1 MIIISPTHSSGSRVR
16 IQIMAKVGSLAVFL
30 IAMFLIAPIIPIIQA
45 DTVIASE
52 SIELTNAGDFQE
64 SEQWDISSTS
74 GFSNNPAD
82 YTIGMVADNELSFT
96 HERPDN
102 FETYTAWATNS
113 PTSSNYS
120 LGEPD
125 TYYSWS
131 KGPEITVGGFDYTG
145 LYDKDI
151 ENVSLI
157 LHFEI
162 PNALYQDSVR
172 IILENSG
179 TDKLVREFAHTP
191 SGVFRMNNPL
201 VIEIDHLLDWDWNE
215 IVNSQFTVDYVSQG
229 TNDDSE
235 IRLDAIGVRVKYH
248 MPWYSFENIRATHN
262 ADIRNLPVIDYS
274 PYEGNTQG
282 LLIDSCG
289 LLSDG
294 SNESFWTFEVNV
306 PHEQELGRI
315 HVYSTGNYTIGAIPE
330 SLLNEGYSPKQ
341 SGDLLD
347 NPTERQHIRIDV
359 LDGCVEAVRID
370 VNDPQ
375 LIVNGRITGS
385 VDGLSVS
392 SSLRFAIG
400 EYLVETIPMDIGYF
414 SLSIPIGHA
423 FPLDNSET
431 SIGID
436 SRFQWSSDGN
446 AETTIIHVD
455 SMEISGGFDLDY
467 DYSPTCQNIANIEMN
482 EDEGGFL
489 MSLPCQDDI
498 TERKN
503 LIVEVSSSD
512 ESLITVSSIYSDE
525 QDINFIQ
532 LQTIPDASGECRITV
547 NVYDSSGSIDN
558 VWEGIFT
565 VTVMPVSDIPIIEN
579 IPIIVYIDLGD
590 TLIIP
595 MNIED
600 SDSDDFE
607 ITISKSWAT
616 IDSQS
621 NLILKPIDSGLH
633 TITITVN
640 DSINEVSE
648 SLMVDVSA
656 KSDLLVESVSIK
668 KNGVEISNAK
678 DGDVVEV
685 TSYIRNQGR
694 GTANGIDVRCYVNDV
709 LIDIK
714 KIDTLQPGAITSAV
728 CDTALLGN
736 DLENTIK
743 IIVDSTLSIEESN
756 EDNNQAE
763 KMIFVSY
770 PDIGASNDEVRSLQ
784 EPMIIG
790 LSLVIILISLVLLQL
805 SPGKIGKPFNKRK

>member
-1 MIIISPTHSSGSRVR
+1 
-16 IQIMAKVGSLAVFL
+16 MAKVGSLGAFI
-30 IAMFLIAPIIPIIQA
+30 IAMFLIGPIIPIIQA

-52 SIELTNAGDFQE
+52 SIELTTMGDFQDPG
-64 SEQWDISSTS
+64 QWEISSTS

-102 FETYTAWATNS
+102 FQTHTAWATNS

-145 LYDKDI
+145 LYGKEI
-151 ENVSLI
+151 ENVSLV

-172 IILENSG
+172 IILENTG
-179 TDKLVREFAHTP
+179 TDKLVREFAHTS

-201 VIEIDHLLDWDWNE
+201 VIEIDDLLEWDWNE
-215 IVNSQFTVDYVSQG
+215 VVNSQITVDYVSQG
-229 TNDDSE
+229 SNDDSE
-235 IRLDAIGVRVKYH
+235 VRLDAIGIRVKYH
-248 MPWYSFENIRATHN
+248 MPWYSFENIRANHN
-262 ADIRNLPVIDYS
+262 TDIKSPPVIDYS
-274 PYEGNTQG
+274 PYDGETQG
-282 LLIDSCG
+282 LTIDSCG

-294 SNESFWTFEVNV
+294 SDVSYWTFEVNA
-306 PHEQELGRI
+306 PYGQELGRI

-330 SLLNEGYSPKQ
+330 SLFDEGYAIKN

-347 NPTERQHIRIDV
+347 NPTEKQHIRIDI
-359 LDGCVEAVRID
+359 LDGCVEAVRVD

-385 VDGLSVS
+385 TEGLSTS
-392 SSLRFAIG
+392 SSVKFAIG
-400 EYLVETIPMDIGYF
+400 EYLVETIPMNIGYF
-414 SLSIPIGHA
+414 SFSIPIGYA

-431 SIGID
+431 IIGVA

-446 AETTIIHVD
+446 TETTIIHID
-455 SMEISGGFDLDY
+455 SMDISGGFELEY
-467 DYSPTCQNIANIEMN
+467 DYSPTCQNIANLEMT

-489 MSLPCQDDI
+489 MSLPCQDDR
-498 TERKN
+498 TERKDL
-503 LIVEVSSSD
+503 LITVTSSD
-512 ESLITVSSIYSDE
+512 ESIITSSSIYSAD
-525 QDINFIQ
+525 QNLNFIQ

-547 NVYDSSGSIDN
+547 NVYDSSGSQNN

-565 VTVMPVSDIPIIEN
+565 VKVDSVPDIPIIEN
-579 IPIIVYIDLGD
+579 LPLIVYIDLGD
-590 TLIIP
+590 TLSIP
-595 MNIED
+595 LNIYD

-607 ITISKSWAT
+607 ITVSKSWAS
-616 IDSQS
+616 IDEQS
-621 NLILKPIDSGLH
+621 NLIMKPVDSGLH
-633 TITITVN
+633 TVTITVN

-648 SLMVDVSA
+648 NIMVDVSA

-668 KNGVEISNAK
+668 RNGAEIFNAE
-678 DGDVVEV
+678 DGDVVEI

-714 KIDTLQPGAITSAV
+714 KIDILQPGAIISAV
-728 CDTALLGN
+728 CDTSLLGN
-736 DLENTIK
+736 DQDNIIK
-743 IIVDSTLSIEESN
+743 IIVDSTLSIDESN
-756 EDNNQAE
+756 EDNNQE
-763 KMIFVSY
+763 EVTIFVSS
-770 PDIGASNDEVRSLQ
+770 PEIGSSGGTSEGFK
-784 EPMIIG
+784 ETTI
-790 LSLVIILISLVLLQL
+790 IILCLLIVLISFVLLQL
-805 SPGKIGKPFNKRK
+805 SPGKIRKPYNKRK